1 MQQRLITAII
11 SLIILVPIIIYGKL
25 PFIIFTFI
33 LATIGLYELM
43 RMYAKNK
50 VVLYICIS
58 LPFMWMIML
67 QGNTNFAGLEEMDMY
82 SIFVVFIIVL
92 LTLSVL
98 SKNTFS
104 FDQASFVFFATLYI
118 SIAFSLLLTTRIA
131 GLNYFLFILFIV
143 WATDSGAYF
152 VGKSLGKRKLWPA
165 ISPNKT
171 VGGAIGGLVLALIVG
186 LVFHLIYPFDYNTS
200 YIILISF
207 IISLVGQMGDLVA
220 SAIKRHYDI
229 KDFGKIFPGHGGV
242 LDRVDSLLFVFIVLH
257 LIQFA

>member
-11 SLIILVPIIIYGKL
+11 ALIILVPVIIYGEL
-25 PFIIFTFI
+25 PFVIFTYI
-33 LATIGLYELM
+33 LATIGLFELM

-50 VVLYICIS
+50 VILYICIA
-58 LPFMWMIML
+58 LPFMWIIML
-67 QGNTNFAGLEEMDMY
+67 QGNSNFLGLEKLDMY
-82 SIFVVFIIVL
+82 TIFVVFIIVL

-98 SKNTFS
+98 TKNTFS
-104 FDQASFVFFATLYI
+104 FDQASFVFFGTLYI
-118 SIAFSLLLTTRIA
+118 SIAFSLLLSTRIA

-171 VGGAIGGLVLALIVG
+171 VGGAIGGIVFALIVG
-186 LVFHLIYPFDYNTS
+186 FMFHLIHPFNYTTG

-207 IISLVGQMGDLVA
+207 IISIVGQIGDLVA

-242 LDRVDSLLFVFIVLH
+242 LDRIDSLLFVFIVLH